1 MSSIQPT
8 ERIGKLARPAVAIG
22 GFLIAM
28 GMILLS
34 TVVLNIM
41 NVIDT
46 SAFTNEAYLLMLMSA
61 LFLVGV
67 LDIIGG
73 LILSRSTD
81 LHRLDQHDLRT
92 ATPREGL
99 VNNEKATQAKN
110 TSISWR
116 DGH

>member
-1 MSSIQPT
+1 MTVLRKTFEVSSIHPT
-8 ERIGKLARPAVAIG
+8 ERIGKLARSAVAIG
-22 GFLIAM
+22 GFLIAV

-34 TVVLNIM
+34 AVVLNIM

-73 LILSRSTD
+73 LILSR
-81 LHRLDQHDLRT
+81 R
-92 ATPREGL
+92 
-99 VNNEKATQAKN
+99 
-110 TSISWR
+110 
-116 DGH
+116 

>member
-1 MSSIQPT
+1 VSSTHPT
-8 ERIGKLARPAVAIG
+8 ERIGKLARSAVAIG
-22 GFLIAM
+22 GFLIAV

-34 TVVLNIM
+34 AVVLNIM

-73 LILSRSTD
+73 LILSR
-81 LHRLDQHDLRT
+81 R
-92 ATPREGL
+92 
-99 VNNEKATQAKN
+99 
-110 TSISWR
+110 
-116 DGH
+116 